1 MVNYERLAGRV
12 SAAALGYIHGNV
24 KGAYLADKIFTNK
37 YDMPPYPRNPRIRAD
52 RPANRRRDARRNA
65 RAGAVRAAPRI
76 ANMAAPPAVPA
87 RLLRVPTQGGNG
99 KGSVV
104 NGKNKRSVTKRKSSI
119 KGPKPNKKFRSMVQ
133 KSLAPKLPRGI
144 MTEIICDYIYHNVT
158 LDNQQDQKYVGSSG
172 PGGLAFTPEH
182 FLDAASV
189 LWNQKAMST
198 NKTILGV
205 GNFSNKNFKARINN
219 SYFKTEFRNNSQ
231 RTYMLSIV
239 TLKAKS
245 VASFAGSDP
254 LSFWTDCLTK
264 DLPVGT
270 GTGSNVA
277 NMNRQMLGVSPAILP
292 AFKQYF
298 DMDTIKVELQPG
310 QSYKYFLQGPK
321 DFDFDMAK
329 CYNGDDFQTVQK
341 WSRWIYAQTYVDLVG
356 TDTGVP
362 GRVLNDSVAA
372 FAGKGIIMEQ
382 VYHYD
387 IGLPEQAGFNYAAVT
402 LPAGAGTTQPLDQR
416 SFKYA
421 FKNYSIG
428 GAVGNAQRVDDEQP
442 ANVEVNPY

>member
-1 MVNYERLAGRV
+1 MVNYERLAGRA
-12 SAAALGYIHGNV
+12 SAAAIGYIHGNL

-37 YDMPPYPRNPRIRAD
+37 YDMPPYPRNPRIKRKRTGGVGSATIRD
-52 RPANRRRDARRNA
+52 IATKRRRAP
-65 RAGAVRAAPRI
+65 APRGPA
-76 ANMAAPPAVPA
+76 ANVAPPAA
-87 RLLRVPTQGGNG
+87 RRASVFRVPTPGNG
-99 KGSVV
+99 QGSVL
-104 NGKNKRSVTKRKSSI
+104 NGKNKNSVAKRKSSI
-119 KGPKPNKKFRSMVQ
+119 KGPKPNKKFRTMVQ

-144 MTEIICDYIYHNVT
+144 MTEVNCDYIYHNPL
-158 LDNQQDQKYVGSSG
+158 LDNQQDQKYIGNVG

-189 LWNQKAMST
+189 LWNQKVMAA
-198 NKTILGV
+198 NKTILGA
-205 GNFSNKNFKARINN
+205 GNFNTRSFKARINN
-219 SYFKTEFRNNSQ
+219 SWFKTEFRNNSQ

-239 TLKAKS
+239 TLKPKS

-270 GTGSNVA
+270 GTGPNVA
-277 NMNRQMLGVSPAILP
+277 NMNRQMLGVSPSILP

-298 DMDTIKVELQPG
+298 DMDVIKVELQAG

-321 DFDFDMAK
+321 DFDFDMNK

-356 TDTGVP
+356 TDGAAP
-362 GRVLNDSVAA
+362 GRILNDTQLT
-372 FAGKGIIMEQ
+372 FIGKGIIMEHT
-382 VYHYD
+382 YHYD
-387 IGLPEQAGFNYAAVT
+387 IGIPEQAGFNFTAVT
-402 LPAGAGTTQPLDQR
+402 AAGTVQPLDQR

-421 FKNYSIG
+421 FKNYSLG
-428 GAVGNAQRVDDEQP
+428 GAVGNVARIDDEQP
-442 ANVEVNPY
+442 ANVEINPY